1 MLTLQNL
8 AYTHPDRDLLFEH
21 LDLCISKHDKI
32 ALIGNNGSGKSTLL
46 KIIAGLLPP
55 SSGLLNRNTSPY
67 YIPQHFG
74 QFNGY
79 TVARA
84 LQIEDKLYALH
95 RILAGAVTEAHM
107 DLLADD
113 WSVEER
119 CREALACWG
128 LQDLDPDSSM
138 AALSGGQKTRVFLAG
153 IQLHRP
159 SLVLMDE
166 PSNHLDSAG
175 REMLYRYIRNTSDT
189 LLVVSHDRTLLNL
202 LPTVCA
208 LHKQHITRYG
218 GNYDFY
224 LQQKELEEQA
234 FQGELQDKEKA
245 LRKARQTERIAAER
259 QQKLDARGQR
269 KQEKAGLP
277 TISMNTLRNN
287 AEKSTAKT
295 KEVHA
300 DKTAKIAGELNTLR
314 KELPARDKIK
324 MGFDDSGLHR
334 GKLLIDGRQLNY
346 VYEGQALWRNPLDI
360 RVFSGDRIALKGG
373 NGTGKTTLVRLILG
387 ELLPA
392 SGVLQRSDMHC
403 IYIDQDYSLVR
414 DGLSV
419 YEQAQLFNTA
429 AREEHEVKRRLTHFL
444 LTEKHWHKPC
454 AILSGG
460 EKMRLLLC
468 CLTLGQAS
476 PDLVV
481 LDEPTNNL
489 DMQNIEILV
498 EAIQQYKGTL
508 IVISH
513 DQYFLE
519 QAGAHT
525 ELVLS

>member
-1 MLTLQNL
+1 
-8 AYTHPDRDLLFEH
+8 
-21 LDLCISKHDKI
+21 
-32 ALIGNNGSGKSTLL
+32 
-46 KIIAGLLPP
+46 
-55 SSGLLNRNTSPY
+55 PY
-67 YIPQHFG
+67 YVPQHFG
-74 QFNGY
+74 QFNSY

-84 LQIEDKLYALH
+84 LQIEDKLYALQ
-95 RILAGAVTEAHM
+95 RILEGEVTEAHM

-128 LQDLDPDSSM
+128 LDGLDPGSSM

-159 SLVLMDE
+159 ALVLMDE

-175 REMLYRYIRNTSDT
+175 REILYRYIRNTTDT
-189 LLVVSHDRTLLNL
+189 LLIVSHDRTLLNL
-202 LPTVCA
+202 LHTVCA
-208 LHKQHITRYG
+208 LNKQGISRYG

-224 LQQKELEEQA
+224 LQQKEVAGQA
-234 FQGELQDKEKA
+234 FQDELQDKEKA

-259 QQKLDARGQR
+259 QQKLDARGQK

-314 KELPARDKIK
+314 KALPAKDKIK
-324 MGFDDSGLHR
+324 MGFDDPDLHR

-346 VYEGQALWRNPLDI
+346 AYEGQALWATPLDI
-360 RVFSGDRIALKGG
+360 RIFSGDRIALKGG

-387 ELLPA
+387 ELTPA
-392 SGVLQRSDMHC
+392 SGTMERSGIRC

-419 YEQAQLFNTA
+419 YEQAQRFNSA
-429 AREEHEVKRRLTHFL
+429 ALEEHEVKRRLTHFL
-444 LTEKHWHKPC
+444 LTEKHWHKAC
-454 AILSGG
+454 ATLSGG

-468 CLTLGQAS
+468 CLSLGQAA
-476 PDLVV
+476 PELIV

-489 DMQNIEILV
+489 DLQNIEILT
-498 EAIQQYKGTL
+498 EAIQQYRGTL

-513 DQYFLE
+513 DRYFLE
-519 QAGAHT
+519 QIGAGT
-525 ELVLS
+525 EFVLS